1 MNWQFW
7 VALVAWI
14 LALPGALV
22 ISYWA
27 SELRSKVPATVA
39 AFFGTIVGA
48 GATWQYASNTSNADG
63 FSTFVSTFCLASLLA
78 LIFALIVNLVINI
91 RPTSRR
97 RGAAMHE

>member
-7 VALVAWI
+7 VALVAFI

-27 SELRSKVPATVA
+27 SELQSKVPATIA
-39 AFFGTIVGA
+39 AFFGAIVGA

-63 FSTFVSTFCLASLLA
+63 FSTFVSTFCLASLAA
-78 LIFALIVNLVINI
+78 LVFALIVNLVINF
-91 RPTSRR
+91 RPSRR
-97 RGAAMHE
+97 TSMPMHE

>member
-7 VALVAWI
+7 VVLVAFI

-27 SELRSKVPATVA
+27 SELRSKVPATIV
-39 AFFGTIVGA
+39 AFFGAIVGA

-63 FSTFVSTFCLASLLA
+63 FSTFVGSFCMASLVA
-78 LIFALIVNLVINI
+78 LIFALIVNLIINA
-91 RPTSRR
+91 RPTPR
-97 RGAAMHE
+97 RGGAPMHE